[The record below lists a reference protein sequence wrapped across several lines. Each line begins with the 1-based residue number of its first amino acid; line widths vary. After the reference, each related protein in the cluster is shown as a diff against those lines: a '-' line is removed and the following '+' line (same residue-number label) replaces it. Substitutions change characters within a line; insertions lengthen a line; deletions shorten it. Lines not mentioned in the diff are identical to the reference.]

1 MKIIKINAM
10 WCPGCLISKNIWNE
24 IEKTYPNH
32 EYINLDYDLDE
43 DIVEK
48 YNIGDILP
56 VVIFENNN
64 IEIKRIIGEKT
75 KNEILKEVSDILWKN
90 L

>member
-10 WCPGCLISKNIWNE
+10 WCPGCLITKSIWQE
-24 IEKTYPNH
+24 IEKEYPTH

-43 DIVEK
+43 EK
-48 YNIGDILP
+48 IAKYKIGDILP
-56 VVIFENNN
+56 VVIIENDNQ
-64 IEIKRIIGEKT
+64 EIKRIIGEKN
-75 KNEILKEVSDILWKN
+75 KKEILKELEDL

>member
-10 WCPGCLISKNIWNE
+10 WCPGCLISKSIWNE
-24 IEKTYPNH
+24 IEKDYPNY

-43 DIVEK
+43 EVVEK
-48 YNIGDILP
+48 YNVGDILP
-56 VVIFENNN
+56 VVIIEKNG

-75 KNEILKEVSDILWKN
+75 KKEILDEMSDL